1 MGCQQ
6 SVPTDVDSFF
16 VPAKSPSV
24 AGSANISGTRKAC
37 IDQAANEKSNNE
49 QSTVTTAVSTAT
61 TVSTA
66 SLRTARTVNSASS
79 VSLGVDEDVSYLLP
93 KVDYNGHLL
102 TEEIVRRTSSI
113 LQCSS
118 LSIGKG
124 TKTFELQVSIV

>member
-16 VPAKSPSV
+16 VAAKSPSV
-24 AGSANISGTRKAC
+24 VGSAINGTRKAC
-37 IDQAANEKSNNE
+37 IDQAANEKFNNK
-49 QSTVTTAVSTAT
+49 QSSLTA
-61 TVSTA
+61 STA
-66 SLRTARTVNSASS
+66 SLRTTRTASN

-124 TKTFELQVSIV
+124 TKTFELQVRIV